1 MDTGRKDPRGL
12 FKATQREDYEVSTLI
27 PLPLHQPCVPLRPS
41 IKPRSHRFGGEDWC
55 RTDLQDNMACNEF
68 CDQAGVWVSVDHG
81 NYDLTCQGIVFTLR
95 SRRGSRLYASSTRLV
110 SRVSPGTGHN
120 EGTRVSRCRSS
131 PQGVISGT
139 FPPLHGCMRC
149 DPRRSMYRRHGV
161 GMTRRAYVSHVE

>member
-41 IKPRSHRFGGEDWC
+41 IKPPSHRVGGEDWC

-81 NYDLTCQGIVFTLR
+81 NYDLTCQGIVFYPEIPSRFSTLR
-95 SRRGSRLYASSTRLV
+95 LV
-110 SRVSPGTGHN
+110 DASRVSCFTWDGT
-120 EGTRVSRCRSS
+120 
-131 PQGVISGT
+131 Q
-139 FPPLHGCMRC
+139 
-149 DPRRSMYRRHGV
+149 
-161 GMTRRAYVSHVE
+161 